1 MRSDPY
7 LAEGGRTGV
16 LLLHGFTGSPAS
28 IRPWAEFLAEAGYS
42 ISLPRLP
49 GHGTDWREMNETTW
63 QDWYGAAEAALLA
76 LSTNVDRLFIAG
88 FSMGGALSVRLT
100 ERHPDLVTGLILL
113 NPALLDP
120 HGFMRRV
127 SALRFFKATLRPT
140 SSDIAKPNPPIH
152 GYRETPL
159 TALHSLSQLIRD
171 IRPRLSQIEQPILLF
186 RSIQDH
192 VVSAASSEF
201 ILHEAKSVDK
211 KVVLLENS
219 YHVATLDYDAE
230 IINQESLAF
239 IKRFEQITKVDASPS
254 DANVPHE

>member
-1 MRSDPY
+1 MS
-7 LAEGGRTGV
+7 
-16 LLLHGFTGSPAS
+16 
-28 IRPWAEFLAEAGYS
+28 
-42 ISLPRLP
+42 
-49 GHGTDWREMNETTW
+49 NTTW
-63 QDWYGAAEAALLA
+63 HDWYQAAEAALME
-76 LSTNVDRLFIAG
+76 LSINVDRLFIAG

-100 ERHPDLVTGLILL
+100 ERHPELVTGLILL

-120 HGFMRRV
+120 NGFMRRV
-127 SALRFFKATLRPT
+127 SVLRIFKATLRPT
-140 SSDIAKPNPPIH
+140 ASDIAKPNPPIH

-159 TALHSLSQLIRD
+159 KALHSLSQLIRD

-201 ILHEAKSVDK
+201 ILREAKSAEK

-239 IKRFEQITKVDASPS
+239 IQRFERSP
-254 DANVPHE
+254 

>member
-7 LAEGGRTGV
+7 LAKGGHTGV

-28 IRPWAEFLAEAGYS
+28 VLPWAEFLAEAGYS
-42 ISLPRLP
+42 IRVPRLP
-49 GHGTDWREMNETTW
+49 GHGTDWREMNTTTW
-63 QDWYGAAEAALLA
+63 HDWYQSAEAALLE
-76 LSTNVDRLFIAG
+76 LSMNVDQLFIAG
-88 FSMGGALSVRLT
+88 FSMGGALTVRLT
-100 ERHPDLVTGLILL
+100 ERHPELVTGLILL

-120 HGFMRRV
+120 HGLMRRV

-140 SSDIAKPNPPIH
+140 ASDIAKPNPPIH

-171 IRPRLSQIEQPILLF
+171 IRPRVSQIDQPILLF

-192 VVSAASSEF
+192 VVSAACSEF
-201 ILHEAKSVDK
+201 ILREAKSVEK

-239 IKRFEQITKVDASPS
+239 IQRFECSA
-254 DANVPHE
+254 

>member
-1 MRSDPY
+1 MLSDPY
-7 LAEGGRTGV
+7 LADGGRTGV

-28 IRPWAEFLAEAGYS
+28 VLPWAQFLAEAGYS
-42 ISLPRLP
+42 ISVPRLP
-49 GHGTDWREMNETTW
+49 GHGTDWREMNNSTW
-63 QDWYGAAEAALLA
+63 HDWYRASEAALLD
-76 LSTNVDRLFIAG
+76 LSTNVDQLFIAG

-127 SALRFFKATLRPT
+127 STLRFFKATLRPT
-140 SSDIAKPNPPIH
+140 ASDIAIPNPPIH

-159 TALHSLSQLIRD
+159 RALHSLSQLIRD
-171 IRPRLSQIEQPILLF
+171 IRPRVRDIDQPILLF

-211 KVVLLENS
+211 KVVLLNNS

-230 IINQESLAF
+230 IIHQESLAF
-239 IKRFEQITKVDASPS
+239 IQRVERS
-254 DANVPHE
+254 E

>member
-7 LAEGGRTGV
+7 LAKGGHTGV

-28 IRPWAEFLAEAGYS
+28 VLPWAEFLAEAGYS
-42 ISLPRLP
+42 ISVPRLP
-49 GHGTDWREMNETTW
+49 GHGTDWREMNRTTW
-63 QDWYGAAEAALLA
+63 HDWYQSAEAALLE
-76 LSTNVDRLFIAG
+76 LSVNVDQLFIAG

-100 ERHPDLVTGLILL
+100 ERHPELVTGLILL

-140 SSDIAKPNPPIH
+140 ASDIAKPNPPIH

-171 IRPRLSQIEQPILLF
+171 IRPRVSQIDQPILLF

-192 VVSAASSEF
+192 VVSAACSEF
-201 ILHEAKSVDK
+201 ILREAKSVEK

-230 IINQESLAF
+230 IINQESLDF
-239 IKRFEQITKVDASPS
+239 IQRFERSA
-254 DANVPHE
+254 

>member
-7 LAEGGRTGV
+7 LAKAGHIGV

-28 IRPWAEFLAEAGYS
+28 VLPWAEFLAEEGYS
-42 ISLPRLP
+42 ISVPRLP
-49 GHGTDWREMNETTW
+49 GHGTDWREMNKTTW
-63 QDWYGAAEAALLA
+63 HDWYQCAEAALLE
-76 LSTNVDRLFIAG
+76 LSMNVDQLFIAG

-100 ERHPDLVTGLILL
+100 ERHPELVTGLILL

-140 SSDIAKPNPPIH
+140 ASDIAKPNPPIH

-159 TALHSLSQLIRD
+159 KALHSLSQLIRD
-171 IRPRLSQIEQPILLF
+171 IRPRVPKIDQPILLL

-192 VVSAASSEF
+192 VVSAACSEF
-201 ILHEAKSVDK
+201 LLREAKSVEK

-219 YHVATLDYDAE
+219 YHVATLDFDAE

-239 IKRFEQITKVDASPS
+239 IQRFERSA
-254 DANVPHE
+254 

>member
-42 ISLPRLP
+42 ISVPRLP
-49 GHGTDWREMNETTW
+49 GHGTDWREMNQTT
-63 QDWYGAAEAALLA
+63 Q
-76 LSTNVDRLFIAG
+76 LFIAG

-100 ERHPDLVTGLILL
+100 ERHSDLVTGLILL

-140 SSDIAKPNPPIH
+140 ASDIAKPNPPIH

-171 IRPRLSQIEQPILLF
+171 IKPRVSQIEQPILLF

-201 ILHEAKSVDK
+201 ILHAAKSVEK
-211 KVVLLENS
+211 TVVLLENS

-239 IKRFEQITKVDASPS
+239 IQRFERSA
-254 DANVPHE
+254 